1 MKNLGNRI
9 RLLRK
14 QLAKSQEEFAKDLG
28 ITKQAVSNM
37 ENAKSAPS
45 PQVLYKMHANLNVN
59 LNYIIAGVGEIF
71 TSDDKKEDLKKS
83 LMREFELILKSRGI
97 E

>member
-14 QLAKSQEEFAKDLG
+14 QLAKSQDEFARDLG
-28 ITKQAVSNM
+28 ITKQAVSNI
-37 ENAKSAPS
+37 ENSKSSPS
-45 PQVLYKMHANLNVN
+45 PQVLHRMHTKLNIN
-59 LNYIIAGVGEIF
+59 LNYIIAGHGEIF
-71 TSDDKKEDLKKS
+71 TSDEKKEDLKKS
-83 LMREFELILKSRGI
+83 LMREFEQILISRGI